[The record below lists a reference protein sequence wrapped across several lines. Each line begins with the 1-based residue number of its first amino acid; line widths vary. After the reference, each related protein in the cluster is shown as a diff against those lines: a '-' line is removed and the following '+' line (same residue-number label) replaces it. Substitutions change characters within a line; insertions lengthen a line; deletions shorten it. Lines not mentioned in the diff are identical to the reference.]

1 MAIPAGDPVNIGR
14 IVPDLKVILDQYQV
28 CGHVQSELGRLG
40 YTDTAMVS
48 ILYDTEANLI
58 AQVPG
63 ELGFAPGANNFDANS
78 SKRERIR
85 FQPAWNHARTLR
97 EHRQKLMT
105 SNTQEDDIR
114 LLVQGSIRESA
125 EEVWNTKHGAKPPL
139 EDQGT
144 DAFLGRI
151 YKDMGKK

>member
-1 MAIPAGDPVNIGR
+1 MAIPAGDPVNIWR

-85 FQPAWNHARTLR
+85 FQLAWNHARTV
-97 EHRQKLMT
+97 MT
-105 SNTQEDDIR
+105 RRRVVLAAEDQR
-114 LLVQGSIRESA
+114 SLAALVQGSLRPAAEAIWRQKHESGP
-125 EEVWNTKHGAKPPL
+125 ELRT
-139 EDQGT
+139 QGS
-144 DAFLGRI
+144 DGCFGMV
-151 YKDMGKK
+151 Y